1 MSKPIMPSTNGT
13 VQIDLKAYQQWQQ
26 LTKLLVAA
34 QVESK
39 DRIVKFDAKKLTTA
53 LTYGLQLSDSALR
66 AEIVNGSAPSVIPQS
81 HYTLWPRVEGGVD
94 LVWSNGDKT
103 IKKGL
108 LSEIELRQ
116 KALIGGDIVSAKI
129 NDAKQVSDIRKLDHV
144 NIESELMTLTRAF
157 IESGDMLGMPERL
170 IVTHNNKTTLV
181 DDSGMPY
188 PYVIPQS
195 VVAQMQLQVGDQ
207 VDLRWYAH
215 DLMTM
220 RLIWRY

>member
-13 VQIDLKAYQQWQQ
+13 VQIDLKTYQQWQQ

-39 DRIVKFDAKKLTTA
+39 DRIVKFDAKKLTAA

-81 HYTLWPRVEGGVD
+81 RYTLWPRVEGGVD
-94 LVWSNGDKT
+94 LVWSNGNKT